1 MQESKKS
8 FNNDK
13 FKKDDNLSDWI
24 KEYEENYNLESDLP
38 QEAKLDLENIF
49 QTSKTRKYFHNKYL
63 PNLENRLD
71 EINFKEAL
79 KYNNVFAKIP
89 VNKLL
94 KKEIN
99 EKNNLENSEN
109 SDEII
114 ENENKEIIE
123 NDIKDD

>member
-8 FNNDK
+8 FNNYK

-63 PNLENRLD
+63 PKQTIILL
-71 EINFKEAL
+71 ISFYIIYLLIIK
-79 KYNNVFAKIP
+79 KS
-89 VNKLL
+89 L
-94 KKEIN
+94 KKID
-99 EKNNLENSEN
+99 KLKRMFMF
-109 SDEII
+109 II
-114 ENENKEIIE
+114 K
-123 NDIKDD
+123 K